1 MAKIISIAT
10 QKGGVGTT
18 TTAVNLAH
26 ALSKKPLNRKI
37 LVVDLD
43 PQANASLILGTDYPD
58 NQKITAVDLF
68 MNDEYTFS
76 SCVVPSKYENID
88 LIASNINLF
97 SCGEQIGCN
106 NRASIMTLKG
116 SLDAAVLQKYDYILL
131 DCPPNLGGPFVLNA
145 MVISDHFI
153 LPIEGS
159 SMFAMTGVEQFLDA
173 VYTVKEFAP
182 EQMNLLG
189 VLLTRYE
196 ARTNAS
202 KAVEELTAERF
213 GDKVFRTKIRRS
225 TAVDQAGLLCR
236 TIVDFDIKNQ
246 AAVDYMNLAL
256 EVETRLAAE
265 EIENGGADNG

>member
-1 MAKIISIAT
+1 
-10 QKGGVGTT
+10 
-18 TTAVNLAH
+18 
-26 ALSKKPLNRKI
+26 
-37 LVVDLD
+37 
-43 PQANASLILGTDYPD
+43 
-58 NQKITAVDLF
+58 
-68 MNDEYTFS
+68 
-76 SCVVPSKYENID
+76 
-88 LIASNINLF
+88 
-97 SCGEQIGCN
+97 
-106 NRASIMTLKG
+106 
-116 SLDAAVLQKYDYILL
+116 
-131 DCPPNLGGPFVLNA
+131 
-145 MVISDHFI
+145 
-153 LPIEGS
+153 
-159 SMFAMTGVEQFLDA
+159 MFAMTGVEQFRDA

>member
-1 MAKIISIAT
+1 
-10 QKGGVGTT
+10 
-18 TTAVNLAH
+18 
-26 ALSKKPLNRKI
+26 
-37 LVVDLD
+37 
-43 PQANASLILGTDYPD
+43 
-58 NQKITAVDLF
+58 
-68 MNDEYTFS
+68 
-76 SCVVPSKYENID
+76 
-88 LIASNINLF
+88 
-97 SCGEQIGCN
+97 
-106 NRASIMTLKG
+106 MTLKG

-159 SMFAMTGVEQFLDA
+159 SMFAMTGVEQFLEA